1 MIYGYTK
8 ILSIW
13 QYNENLKTFWP
24 QYNNSVNKFTYR
36 QFLEIA
42 YAAKMNKYI
51 YFTIQ
56 IKPIIYICTL
66 CTSIRRYDIYDQTK
80 ICFPLDYGTFTFS
93 YRKIPSNGSV
103 GTLWLKMK
111 KLWKKQKRYWG
122 PSGTLIQL
130 SLGAL
135 KTKKMLRLRQ
145 LNEYALY
152 FSGHCNAQVGS
163 FILQSSCWMR

>member
-13 QYNENLKTFWP
+13 QYNENLKWP
-24 QYNNSVNKFTYR
+24 QCNNSENKFTYR

-51 YFTIQ
+51 YITFQ

-122 PSGTLIQL
+122 PSGTLKQL
-130 SLGAL
+130 
-135 KTKKMLRLRQ
+135 
-145 LNEYALY
+145 
-152 FSGHCNAQVGS
+152 F
-163 FILQSSCWMR
+163 